1 MKENVMTLNYEDDPG
16 APGEGLYTA
25 EEKRARDR
33 NAGLILKTLIVLT
46 VGAFAVAAWLATC

>member
-1 MKENVMTLNYEDDPG
+1 MTLNYEDDPG